1 MIIEISQYLR
11 ERPDATLKEYEEH
24 LKQKRDEDIKA
35 QKEFEKEE
43 ELRYSSYNGK
53 YIMAKFNDQAY
64 RFWHIKSASPFKI
77 IADKSFMV
85 VHSKSGIS
93 IHEEPSKD
101 FYVNYLWFRRDSS
114 EIKKMKEI
122 TEEGFEKI
130 KTLMKDM
137 STSFENV
144 LETL

>member
-1 MIIEISQYLR
+1 MIIEISLYLR
-11 ERPDATLKEYEEH
+11 EHPDATLKEYEEY
-24 LKQKRDEDIKA
+24 LKQKCDEDIKA
-35 QKEFEKEE
+35 RKEFEKEE
-43 ELRYSSYNGK
+43 ELRYGSYTGK

-64 RFWHIKSASPFKI
+64 RFWHIKSASPYLVT
-77 IADKSFMV
+77 ADKSFMV
-85 VHSKSGIS
+85 IHSKNGVS
-93 IHEEPSKD
+93 INEEPSKD
-101 FYVNYLWFRRDSS
+101 FRVNCLWFRRDSS

-137 STSFENV
+137 SASFENV